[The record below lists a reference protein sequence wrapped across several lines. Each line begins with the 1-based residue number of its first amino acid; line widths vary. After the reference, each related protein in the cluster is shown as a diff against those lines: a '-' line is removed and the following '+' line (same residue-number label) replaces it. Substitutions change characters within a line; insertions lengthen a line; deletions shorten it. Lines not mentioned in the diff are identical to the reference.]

1 MNAQDYNQKPRNGAE
16 KTDNGS
22 TNERFD
28 TTDYVD
34 LDELPMAGLAKHLA
48 ATSSGLNVQTKA
60 DALEVDF
67 RLHGLRIG
75 FVVHFT
81 PQPDD
86 AIECRGDKRIALSAR
101 VALRQKEGDDNYD
114 SMIHFAHEWNARSTG
129 PRFVFREFQ
138 SEPPEYS
145 PLGVNFDTLVAYWDF
160 PRNAPVHVGT
170 LKAMLVEFVDSVLEV
185 CEHAYWESFFVR
197 RIK

>member
-1 MNAQDYNQKPRNGAE
+1 MNTQRELPNP
-16 KTDNGS
+16 S
-22 TNERFD
+22 FD
-28 TTDYVD
+28 TTEYVD
-34 LDELPMAGLAKHLA
+34 LDELPMAGLANHLREA
-48 ATSSGLNVQTKA
+48 EALGRGVNVQSNGA
-60 DALEVDF
+60 ALEVSF
-67 RLHGLRIG
+67 RLHGMRIH
-75 FVVHFT
+75 FAVHFT

-185 CEHAYWESFFVR
+185 CEHAYWEGFFVR